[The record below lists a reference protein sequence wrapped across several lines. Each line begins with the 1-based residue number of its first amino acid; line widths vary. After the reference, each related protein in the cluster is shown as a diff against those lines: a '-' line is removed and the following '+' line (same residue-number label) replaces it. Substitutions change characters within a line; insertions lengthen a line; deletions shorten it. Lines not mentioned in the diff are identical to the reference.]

1 MLGTK
6 AQFIKCRYVLENFIE
21 KGYKILILDTG
32 QHKEITSHEL
42 NVLHGSYKVVSLSKN
57 TQNVSSIFYMIIWFI
72 KIIFS
77 IKKIKELEEAYYCL
91 VHGDTVSTL
100 LGMIVGKKNN
110 LKIVHIESGFT
121 SGNLLKPFPEELM
134 RNIVTRFSDVL
145 CIDTQINEKNILKYE
160 NKKEIIRISRNTIFD
175 SVIKN
180 INFSNINNELTV
192 TVHRTE
198 NIYNKKLFDNFIKL
212 LCVINSLS
220 MFERIVWYT
229 HDITN
234 KTLKKRGYIDLLKKN
249 NIHLKKLIPYK
260 EFINILYSSKAVITD
275 GGSIAEEC
283 SILGIT
289 TVLWRDVE
297 EKMEILNNNVFLS
310 RYKND
315 EIIKFL
321 QNKSKRLS
329 DLNNYESP
337 SFELVKKII
346 NL

>member
-1 MLGTK
+1 M
-6 AQFIKCRYVLENFIE
+6 
-21 KGYKILILDTG
+21 
-32 QHKEITSHEL
+32 
-42 NVLHGSYKVVSLSKN
+42 
-57 TQNVSSIFYMIIWFI
+57 
-72 KIIFS
+72 
-77 IKKIKELEEAYYCL
+77 
-91 VHGDTVSTL
+91 
-100 LGMIVGKKNN
+100 
-110 LKIVHIESGFT
+110 
-121 SGNLLKPFPEELM
+121 
-134 RNIVTRFSDVL
+134 
-145 CIDTQINEKNILKYE
+145 
-160 NKKEIIRISRNTIFD
+160 
-175 SVIKN
+175 
-180 INFSNINNELTV
+180 
-192 TVHRTE
+192 
-198 NIYNKKLFDNFIKL
+198 
-212 LCVINSLS
+212 
-220 MFERIVWYT
+220 
-229 HDITN
+229 
-234 KTLKKRGYIDLLKKN
+234 LKKN

>member
-1 MLGTK
+1 
-6 AQFIKCRYVLENFIE
+6 
-21 KGYKILILDTG
+21 
-32 QHKEITSHEL
+32 
-42 NVLHGSYKVVSLSKN
+42 
-57 TQNVSSIFYMIIWFI
+57 
-72 KIIFS
+72 
-77 IKKIKELEEAYYCL
+77 
-91 VHGDTVSTL
+91 
-100 LGMIVGKKNN
+100 
-110 LKIVHIESGFT
+110 
-121 SGNLLKPFPEELM
+121 
-134 RNIVTRFSDVL
+134 
-145 CIDTQINEKNILKYE
+145 
-160 NKKEIIRISRNTIFD
+160 
-175 SVIKN
+175 
-180 INFSNINNELTV
+180 
-192 TVHRTE
+192 
-198 NIYNKKLFDNFIKL
+198 
-212 LCVINSLS
+212 